1 MKHQLVNFVEEN
13 FEEVKSFFYN
23 QEKKMIIDEF
33 ENESDEDRDEIIS
46 VLDEQ
51 MNVSTS
57 LELIEVINERSLG
70 VDLDSDGECAELFE
84 MIELYIS

>member
-1 MKHQLVNFVEEN
+1 MKSQLVNFVEEN

-23 QEKKMIIDEF
+23 QEREMIIEEF
-33 ENESDEDRDEIIS
+33 KNESDRDRNEMIS

-70 VDLDSDGECAELFE
+70 VDLDDDYEVLFE
-84 MIELYIS
+84 MIKSYISYI